1 MKGDKRWQHF
11 RSSLCHRQELGLTL
25 DISRMGFPEDFLPS
39 MSEAMADAFRS
50 MEQLEQGAIANPDEE
65 RRVGHY
71 WLRSPGHAPDPE
83 ISTAITEAVEKIR
96 TFARRVHEGE
106 IVPKPGK
113 RFSEILVIGIGGS
126 ALGPQLLADALG
138 KPGKDALG
146 VHFFDNTDPDG
157 MARCLA
163 QIGSALPQTLCL
175 VISKSGGTAETR
187 NGMEVARRAFQALEL
202 PFGAHAVAI
211 TGEGSA
217 LDRRAQEEGWLER
230 FPMWSWVGG
239 RTSITS
245 AVGLLP
251 AALQGLDIDGL
262 LGGAAACD
270 EATRDRQISQNPA
283 ALLALMWYFATQG
296 RGEKDMVILPYK
308 DRLVTFS
315 RYLQQLIME
324 SLGKEKN
331 LHGAIV
337 EQGIAVYGNKGST
350 DQHAYVQQLR
360 EGVNNFFATFIQVLE
375 DGGEPWEVEPG
386 ITSGDYLR
394 GFFLGTRQAL
404 SEKGRPSITL
414 TLERL
419 NARSLG
425 VLIALY
431 ERAVGLY
438 ACLIEVNAYHQP
450 GVEAGK
456 KAAAAVLSLQ
466 RRLTP
471 FLASLSGSATCEEI
485 AQALGQPE
493 ETETLFHLLQALAAN
508 SRGVKA
514 IPHEDPAKIRWTST
528 QPETASGEA

>member
-1 MKGDKRWQHF
+1 MKGDKRWQQF
-11 RSSLCHRQELGLTL
+11 KSSLCHHPELGLTL
-25 DISRMGFPEDFLPS
+25 DISRMGYPADFLPS
-39 MSEAMADAFRS
+39 MKEAMANALEA
-50 MEQLEQGAIANPDEE
+50 MEKLEQGAIANPDED
-65 RRVGHY
+65 RQVGHY
-71 WLRSPGHAPDPE
+71 WLRSPKHAPTLE
-83 ISTAITEAVEKIR
+83 ISTAIAETVEKISA
-96 TFARRVHEGE
+96 FAQRVHEGE
-106 IVPKPGK
+106 IVPKPGQ

-138 KPGKDALG
+138 HPEKDAMR

-163 QIGSALPQTLCL
+163 LIGESLPHTLCL

-187 NGMEVARRAFQALEL
+187 NGMEVARRAFQGREL
-202 PFGAHAVAI
+202 SFAAHAIAV

-217 LDRRAQEEGWLER
+217 LDRRAREEGWLER

-262 LGGAAACD
+262 LAGAAACD
-270 EATRDRQISQNPA
+270 EATRNPQVEQNPA
-283 ALLALMWYFATQG
+283 ALLALMWHFATQG

-331 LHGAIV
+331 LDGVIV

-360 EGVNNFFATFIQVLE
+360 EGVNNFFATFIEVLE

-386 ITSGDYLR
+386 TTSGDYLR

-404 SEKGRPSITL
+404 SDKNRPSITL

-419 NARSLG
+419 DARSLG

-438 ACLIEVNAYHQP
+438 ASLIQVNAYHQP

-456 KAAAAVLSLQ
+456 RAAAAVLSLQ
-466 RRLTP
+466 RQLTTYLTRLE
-471 FLASLSGSATCEEI
+471 GSATCEEI
-485 AQALGQPE
+485 AQALGRPE
-493 ETETLFHLLQALAAN
+493 DTETVFHLLRALAAN
-508 SRGVKA
+508 GRGVKA
-514 IPHEDPAKIRWTST
+514 IPHRDPAMIHWTSS
-528 QPETASGEA
+528 QPETASGEP